1 MPATSPA
8 KRHRREGT
16 WATLRRQY
24 APAGYLGWLGHELS
38 SSVVRRR
45 NPESWDDQL
54 ILAEINARGPGLRDA
69 SGEKLQSLS
78 HRLREEAR
86 SGRPLAQYVAPA
98 FALVRESSRRV
109 LNLFHHEVQILA
121 GLAMCRGAIAEMA
134 TGEGKTLVQ
143 SLAAY
148 ARALA
153 GKGVHVATANAYLA
167 ERDQE
172 FAQPLYDFLG
182 LTSALL
188 PEKQSTAVKRVAYAA
203 DVTYGTGTEF
213 GFDYLRDQLELFKMP
228 KPRLGDRFSRA
239 VLGENAAPLPGLAQR
254 GLSFA
259 IIDEVDSILIDEAS
273 TPLVISTRKEGP
285 HGAPAPFLVARD
297 LASRLEQ
304 GVDFF
309 IESGAIRLSPEG
321 EARIQSGEFP
331 VPWADLRR
339 PWGRYVEN
347 ALRASLLLK
356 RDVTYIVQDGKAVII
371 DEFTGRARPESSWR
385 DGLHQAV
392 EADAGIEISSESE
405 SAASI
410 SRQRFFRLYDAI
422 AGMTG
427 TAMTA
432 AGEFW
437 EIFRLPVISIPRH
450 KPSRAVFEPHRVF
463 TSEKAKFLAVVEDIS
478 RRHQAGQPVL
488 VGSRTIRNSEIVST
502 LLTASG
508 IPHKVLNARQ
518 DSEEAA
524 IISAAGEPG
533 AVTIATNMAGRGTH
547 IALGTGVEA
556 LGGLHVISLEMEE
569 SRRIDL
575 QLTGRTARQGRAG
588 SSQMFLSAEDHLL
601 ARHYPNAAQRL
612 SEARCDE
619 RGEVKPTSW
628 VQCFEKAQHQAE
640 RSRYES
646 RIALMHRDE
655 WLTETKR
662 RLG

>member
-1 MPATSPA
+1 M
-8 KRHRREGT
+8 
-16 WATLRRQY
+16 
-24 APAGYLGWLGHELS
+24 
-38 SSVVRRR
+38 
-45 NPESWDDQL
+45 
-54 ILAEINARGPGLRDA
+54 
-69 SGEKLQSLS
+69 
-78 HRLREEAR
+78 
-86 SGRPLAQYVAPA
+86 
-98 FALVRESSRRV
+98 
-109 LNLFHHEVQILA
+109 
-121 GLAMCRGAIAEMA
+121 
-134 TGEGKTLVQ
+134 
-143 SLAAY
+143 
-148 ARALA
+148 
-153 GKGVHVATANAYLA
+153 
-167 ERDQE
+167 
-172 FAQPLYDFLG
+172 
-182 LTSALL
+182 
-188 PEKQSTAVKRVAYAA
+188 
-203 DVTYGTGTEF
+203 
-213 GFDYLRDQLELFKMP
+213 
-228 KPRLGDRFSRA
+228 
-239 VLGENAAPLPGLAQR
+239 
-254 GLSFA
+254 
-259 IIDEVDSILIDEAS
+259 
-273 TPLVISTRKEGP
+273 
-285 HGAPAPFLVARD
+285 
-297 LASRLEQ
+297 
-304 GVDFF
+304 
-309 IESGAIRLSPEG
+309 
-321 EARIQSGEFP
+321 
-331 VPWADLRR
+331 PWADLRR

-347 ALRASLLLK
+347 ALRAHHLLK

-427 TAMTA
+427 TALTA

-437 EIFRLPVISIPRH
+437 EIFRLPVICIPRH
-450 KPSRAVFEPHRVF
+450 KPSLAVFEPHRVF

-478 RRHQAGQPVL
+478 RRHQTGQPVL

-524 IISAAGEPG
+524 IISGAGEPG

-601 ARHYPNAAQRL
+601 VRHSPDAAQRL
-612 SEARCDE
+612 REARGDE
-619 RGEVKPTSW
+619 RGEVKPNRW
-628 VQCFEKAQHQAE
+628 VHCFEKAQHQAE